1 MWKFFTNFLVSK
13 NLLNKVK
20 LSFEKERYDKSHDM
34 GQIRGKIEK
43 LWIWFKRWGQAWN
56 FDTKH
61 ADFKFHTFKLW
72 LPKYLEKLV

>member
-1 MWKFFTNFLVSK
+1 MPSPENEKNSLKNENPFHNVKILYKFLVSK

-43 LWIWFKRWGQAWN
+43 L
-56 FDTKH
+56 
-61 ADFKFHTFKLW
+61 
-72 LPKYLEKLV
+72 